1 MMSSGWLLP
10 AITAIL
16 ILLLL
21 AGTPIFIA
29 FLLAAELA
37 LLAWFG
43 WPGSVLLVNSL
54 IDTATTGAL
63 ATVPLFILMGEILFR
78 SGCTEVLFD
87 SVDRLVGRVRGRQ
100 YLLTMSVSTVFGA
113 LSGSAVAVTAMLG
126 RSVLPTMLASGCDR
140 RLSAGTVLA
149 GASLAPIIP
158 PSILVILVGS
168 LANQSISKLLIAGV
182 IPGVLIAVLCV
193 LYILTRIGLDPSLA
207 SRDTSRRP
215 QRQTVDLS
223 IVRAFVNMLPFSIV
237 IFAVLGMILLGVAT
251 PSESASLGVVG
262 AVLVAALYGQL
273 TWRLLWKSAR
283 AAVLIGAM
291 LLAILAM
298 SKLFGQLLAFTGI
311 TQSLISA
318 VSQWE
323 LSPVVMFV
331 LMMAIP
337 FVACMFLDQMAVILV
352 LIPLYEPIIRS
363 LGFDSTWFWVLLL
376 INLSLGSITPP
387 FGYTLFALKGT
398 RPELSMRE
406 IYASAWAFVAVFLVA
421 ITIMA
426 AVPAIVTWLP
436 SRFYG

>member
-1 MMSSGWLLP
+1 MVSGWLLL
-10 AITAIL
+10 AIAAIL

-29 FLLAAELA
+29 FLLAAEVA
-37 LLAWFG
+37 LVAWFG
-43 WPGSVLLVNSL
+43 LQGSVLLVNSL
-54 IDTATTGAL
+54 IDTAMTGAL
-63 ATVPLFILMGEILFR
+63 TTVPLFILMGEILFR
-78 SGCTEVLFD
+78 SGCTEVLFR
-87 SVDRLVGRVRGRQ
+87 SVDRLVGRVQGRQ

-126 RSVLPTMLASGCDR
+126 RSVLPTMLAAGCDR

-168 LANQSISKLLIAGV
+168 LANQSISKLLIAGI
-182 IPGVLIAVLCV
+182 IPGLLIAALCV
-193 LYILTRIGLDPSLA
+193 LYILAQVRLDSGLVPRDSPSVQDPETAGLGIG
-207 SRDTSRRP
+207 
-215 QRQTVDLS
+215 
-223 IVRAFVNMLPFSIV
+223 RAFINMVPFSIV

-251 PSESASLGVVG
+251 PSESAALGVIG
-262 AVLVAALYGQL
+262 ALLVAALYRQL
-273 TWRLLWKSAR
+273 TWTLLWESAR

-298 SKLFGQLLAFTGI
+298 SKLFGQLLAYTGV
-311 TQSLISA
+311 TQSLIATVGSWQLPPA
-318 VSQWE
+318 
-323 LSPVVMFV
+323 VMFV

-352 LIPLYEPIIRS
+352 LIPLYEPVIRS
-363 LGFDSTWFWVLLL
+363 IGFDGTWFWVLLL

-387 FGYTLFALKGT
+387 FGYTLFALKGA

-406 IYASAWAFVAVFLVA
+406 IYASAWAFIGVFLIA
-421 ITIMA
+421 IAIMA
-426 AVPAIVTWLP
+426 LAPGIITWLP
-436 SRFYG
+436 ALFYG